1 MICGQGVHITLYIF
15 SDGQPNGG
23 HRAIQE
29 IVRIVKHR
37 IEPSQ
42 NPITFLSCTNED
54 KQVKWM
60 KDCEEIAPYCA
71 KLDDYGDKSREVLG
85 DQGIALPYTSGFW
98 LISQLVAAM
107 NPDDLDAMDK
117 SVPLTKTTLD
127 NLLGIRHNKE
137 SYRYHFGCFVK
148 NQQQQTIEIDPQT
161 DAAKQS
167 NVLKKNTQWH
177 YHEFLTKP
185 VAKHSTSPT
194 ILISNGIIRDGWL
207 GLVRLHC
214 YSTYHYFLLLINYY

>member
-29 IVRIVKHR
+29 IVRIVKHC
-37 IEPSQ
+37 IEPGQ
-42 NPITFLSCTNED
+42 NPITFLSCTNKY

-85 DQGIALPYTSGFW
+85 DQGIALPYTSRFW

-107 NPDDLDAMDK
+107 NPNDLDAMDK
-117 SVPLTKTTLD
+117 SVLLTKTTLD
-127 NLLGIRHNKE
+127 NLLGIRHNEE
-137 SYRYHFGCFVK
+137 SYRYYVGCFVK
-148 NQQQQTIEIDPQT
+148 NQQQQTIEKYPRMG
-161 DAAKQS
+161 AAKHP

-194 ILISNGIIRDGWL
+194 ILISNGIICDGWL
-207 GLVRLHC
+207 D
-214 YSTYHYFLLLINYY
+214 FIAILLIIIYY